1 MHFLSI
7 SAAGRRNREGSQE
20 GMPSSPKG
28 GALEEAAETRAWS
41 RRCSCVV
48 RSHFTGSALM
58 ERAWGTQYRAFQFKA
73 FDDEREEFLSH
84 RMVGRE

>member
-1 MHFLSI
+1 
-7 SAAGRRNREGSQE
+7 
-20 GMPSSPKG
+20 MPQLPKG
-28 GALEEAAETRAWS
+28 WGPGGGGGGDPRLEQGMLVH
-41 RRCSCVV
+41 VV